1 MPVTRTLLAL
11 VAALTLLSSCGS
23 TTSTDSATT
32 TTTTIGTEPE
42 TPTSEVVAKEQPAIW
57 PRADVVFATPE
68 EAARDFVTSALGV
81 APVLGEFEQGD
92 AHSGEIE
99 VFSPGEG
106 ANPRAVSRGR
116 LLLRQLGPD
125 NGWFIIAAVNDNA
138 SITAPASMAEV
149 VAGPLTVAGV
159 ARVRGQRHRQRLP
172 GRRRR
177 GPVRPVDH
185 AGRRRHDTRAVHGE
199 PRPVRGFPRRGRHA
213 ARPRR
218 CRPGDRPRRLRRHPR
233 RDRELTRRHR
243 QRAGGTRPSPI
254 RARSAEGQVPPPLDA
269 VAMAAVEQQEVVAE
283 RIFEQ

>member
-32 TTTTIGTEPE
+32 TTTTIGNEPE

-125 NGWFIIAAVNDNA
+125 NGWFIIGAVNDNA
-138 SITAPASMAEV
+138 SITTPASMAEV
-149 VAGPLTVAGV
+149 AAGPLTVAGV
-159 ARVRGQRHRQRLP
+159 ARGFEANVIVSAFPAGDAAARFDQSITQGGAAATPEPFTVSLDLSGASPGAVVTLLVRGGVGLET
-172 GRRRR
+172 
-177 GPVRPVDH
+177 D
-185 AGRRRHDTRAVHGE
+185 
-199 PRPVRGFPRRGRHA
+199 
-213 ARPRR
+213 
-218 CRPGDRPRRLRRHPR
+218 PGDFGAIP
-233 RDRELTRRHR
+233 
-243 QRAGGTRPSPI
+243 
-254 RARSAEGQVPPPLDA
+254 
-269 VAMAAVEQQEVVAE
+269 VVIAS
-283 RIFEQ
+283 

>member
-138 SITAPASMAEV
+138 SITAPASGPRSSPAPSPSPASR
-149 VAGPLTVAGV
+149 AGS
-159 ARVRGQRHRQRLP
+159 
-172 GRRRR
+172 
-177 GPVRPVDH
+177 RPTSSS
-185 AGRRRHDTRAVHGE
+185 APSRPAT
-199 PRPVRGFPRRGRHA
+199 PRPGSTSRSRRA
-213 ARPRR
+213 AP
-218 CRPGDRPRRLRRHPR
+218 PRHP
-233 RDRELTRRHR
+233 
-243 QRAGGTRPSPI
+243 S
-254 RARSAEGQVPPPLDA
+254 RS
-269 VAMAAVEQQEVVAE
+269 
-283 RIFEQ
+283 R